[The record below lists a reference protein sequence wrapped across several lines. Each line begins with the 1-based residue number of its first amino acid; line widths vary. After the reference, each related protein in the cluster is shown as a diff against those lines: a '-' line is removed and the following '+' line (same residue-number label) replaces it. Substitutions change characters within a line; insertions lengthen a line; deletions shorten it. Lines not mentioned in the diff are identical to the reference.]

1 MNTKEFF
8 AALELL
14 EKEKGISK
22 DIIIEAFE
30 HALISA
36 YKKNFNQATNVKVE
50 INEVT
55 GTVKLYQQKTVV
67 EEVTRP
73 QEQISLDEAMRLNP
87 HYQEG
92 DIINFEVTPKDF
104 GRIAT
109 QTAKQVVKQRI
120 RQAERDNLFQ
130 EFKDR
135 EGEIVTGIV
144 VKDDGKHVFVDLG
157 KIEALLPIREIMNPD
172 EIKPNS
178 RIKVYIS
185 KIESKNKG
193 PVVYESRKDPNLIKR
208 LFELEVPE
216 IYDGTVEIMS
226 VARDAGDRTKICV
239 ASEDENVDPVGAC
252 VGPSGQRVQNIVDE
266 LNGEKIDIIQ
276 FSKDPAVLVANALS
290 PAQVSKVVVD
300 EAKKATVVLVP
311 DNQLSLA
318 IGKRGQNA
326 RLAAQLTGWKI
337 DIKPESEADNLG
349 IEL

>member
-92 DIINFEVTPKDF
+92 DIINFEVT
-104 GRIAT
+104 

-193 PVVYESRKDPNLIKR
+193 PVVYVSRKDPNLIKR

>member
-157 KIEALLPIREIMNPD
+157 KI
-172 EIKPNS
+172 
-178 RIKVYIS
+178 
-185 KIESKNKG
+185 
-193 PVVYESRKDPNLIKR
+193 
-208 LFELEVPE
+208 
-216 IYDGTVEIMS
+216 
-226 VARDAGDRTKICV
+226 
-239 ASEDENVDPVGAC
+239 
-252 VGPSGQRVQNIVDE
+252 
-266 LNGEKIDIIQ
+266 
-276 FSKDPAVLVANALS
+276 
-290 PAQVSKVVVD
+290 
-300 EAKKATVVLVP
+300 
-311 DNQLSLA
+311 
-318 IGKRGQNA
+318 
-326 RLAAQLTGWKI
+326 
-337 DIKPESEADNLG
+337 
-349 IEL
+349 